1 MNQEVENKETIYN
14 ISQLENKE
22 TENKQ
27 SIANKDFKTSLS
39 VLKNNYSYERDFN
52 LMLGSVLNETE
63 LKLIK
68 GITESFKDYK
78 LLKQLELN
86 KHLYK
91 LNRNFYFKFNDLERQ
106 YNQIVT
112 NETELNKTNNTYLI
126 KWDLKEIRNNKRQ
139 LINNLRNMIKDYKNN
154 LDIKRKQQFLKSIS
168 LNQYKKMLFYKV
180 DFNIKKRNHIKNK
193 TYDLFFKYTNQKENR
208 IFKVKLQ
215 KLKNVLLHIK
225 QHYNRNNRITKTGY
239 YKQIEILTKWFLRYN
254 KNNRNIKFNGIMIY
268 LFAQHFELISL
279 NDNTLKRINKVL
291 EYINTNKKPIGINR
305 NKEIIFKDSTLLKT
319 NINKDLFYITDSN
332 TEYKTTNTEIEFKEL
347 KEINNKEIK
356 ESNRI
361 NLLFKNRI
369 KLLLNTETEVYNI
382 NNFNDSLKPLK
393 EIIKYKNNYFY
404 KLDSGIYQEIEINN
418 NNNNKIKDYFI
429 TEKQNPLI
437 KELIHN
443 KKETWDIYTD
453 NGTYITTYE
462 IKPNFKTN
470 MNLILES
477 KEKDIFG
484 NKITTI
490 TDFKTWDKTK

>member
-1 MNQEVENKETIYN
+1 MKQTNMKQEVENKETIYN

-332 TEYKTTNTEIEFKEL
+332 TEYKTTNTEIIFKEL
-347 KEINNKEIK
+347 KEINNKDIK
-356 ESNRI
+356 DSNRI
-361 NLLFKNRI
+361 NLLFKNRF
-369 KLLLNTETEVYNI
+369 KLLLSTTNEIYNI
-382 NNFNDSLKPLK
+382 NKFNDSLKPLK

-443 KKETWDIYTD
+443 KKEKPSLYFFLP
-453 NGTYITTYE
+453 NHNKRNITQRRRIPFPMLLYRLCQ
-462 IKPNFKTN
+462 K
-470 MNLILES
+470 LS
-477 KEKDIFG
+477 
-484 NKITTI
+484 
-490 TDFKTWDKTK
+490 